1 MEWGGGVIEALTSSL
16 DQTNLNDGPG
26 PRPKVVKV
34 CSQSGP
40 NKNPKIPFKDIS
52 NTMGI
57 GTKVRP
63 K

>member
-1 MEWGGGVIEALTSSL
+1 MEWGGVTEALTSSL
-16 DQTNLNDGPG
+16 DQTNLNDG